1 METTFKT
8 MEVRLKT
15 MFDFNSLVDGFLE
28 REHRPKG
35 VGRYYPSEI
44 GSCLRKTWYSYKFPK
59 EIEPGLLRIF
69 EMGNIL
75 HDFVVEVLKSEK
87 TPDVELLESEFP
99 VKKEMEGFTISGRVD
114 NLLLLKQS
122 GKNVLVEVK
131 STSNVDRVKGPQI
144 SHVRQLQFY
153 MLATGVHNGALLYI
167 DKRNLESKVFSVPF
181 SETEADDV
189 LERFKSL
196 HSHLTGKK
204 VPPAE
209 AKGDKRIAWMCN
221 YCEYSDKCEKD

>member
-1 METTFKT
+1 
-8 MEVRLKT
+8 
-15 MFDFNSLVDGFLE
+15 MFDFNSLVDRFLE

-35 VGRYYPSEI
+35 IGRYYPSEI
-44 GSCLRKTWYSYKFPK
+44 GSCLRKTWYSYKSPK

-69 EMGNIL
+69 EMGNVL

-87 TPDVELLESEFP
+87 TPDVELLESELP
-99 VKKEMEGFTISGRVD
+99 VKMEMDGFTISGRVD

-131 STSNVDRVKGPQI
+131 STSNVGKVKGPQI
-144 SHVRQLQFY
+144 AHVRQLQFY
-153 MLATGVHNGALLYI
+153 MLVTGVHNGTMLYI

-189 LERFKSL
+189 LKRFKTL
-196 HSHLTGKK
+196 HSSLTEERIP
-204 VPPAE
+204 VAE
-209 AKGDKRIAWMCN
+209 AKGDERIAWMCN
-221 YCEYSDKCEKD
+221 YCEYSDKCEKG